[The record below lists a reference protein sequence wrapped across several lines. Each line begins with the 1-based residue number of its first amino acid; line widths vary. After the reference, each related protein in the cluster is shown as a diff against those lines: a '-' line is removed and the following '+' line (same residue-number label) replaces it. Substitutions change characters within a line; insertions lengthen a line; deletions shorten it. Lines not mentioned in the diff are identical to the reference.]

1 MASASAG
8 QARSSM
14 TARALSGQGRGS
26 PLQLVPPGMVAPRS
40 LLTTLQVSLSLH
52 LQCCLQCTQVPRS
65 PVVDDNTVMSDLH
78 IKLLFH
84 GATCHLTHTQCPA
97 GTVKIALCQPFKT
110 SQPIYH
116 LFQDH
121 PDCAHVVPYLL
132 LGTKVCLMYECQF
145 SSHSEY
151 HTLFN
156 PQTSS
161 MQSFFAQKD
170 RLIVCEVAA
179 RLFQYDKHSILIFW
193 TRSLT
198 TLAHL

>member
-97 GTVKIALCQPFKT
+97 GTVKIALCQPFLSRLPNPYTTYSKIIQT
-110 SQPIYH
+110 
-116 LFQDH
+116 
-121 PDCAHVVPYLL
+121 VP
-132 LGTKVCLMYECQF
+132 
-145 SSHSEY
+145 
-151 HTLFN
+151 TLFPTYYWARKFVLCMSVNSPATQSITPCLTPKHLQCN
-156 PQTSS
+156 P
-161 MQSFFAQKD
+161 
-170 RLIVCEVAA
+170 
-179 RLFQYDKHSILIFW
+179 
-193 TRSLT
+193 SLPRRT
-198 TLAHL
+198 V